1 MKSKPVRDGETAEQI
16 ARELRAE
23 IIAGDRR
30 PGAVLF
36 QEELAQRFQTSR
48 MPIRDSLKI
57 LEREGLVVVPANKSA
72 TVSPLDPA
80 SFMEINEMRAVA
92 EPLALRTAMPE
103 LTNRQIEHAA
113 AIQKKAEQSSIVEF
127 ASLNRDF
134 HMALLEPCGWPLLL
148 AHITSLNDLSQRYFQ
163 VAVKD
168 LEYSDQSHNEHRA
181 LIDACLERDAAK
193 ACEILEQHILSASK
207 EMQALAQLQQDGA

>member
-1 MKSKPVRDGETAEQI
+1 MKRKLVRDGDTAEQI
-16 ARELRAE
+16 AAVLRAE
-23 IIAGDRR
+23 IVAGDHA
-30 PGAVLF
+30 PSAILF
-36 QEELAQRFQTSR
+36 QEELAERFQTSR

-113 AIQKKAEQSSIVEF
+113 AIQGKAEKSDIAEF
-127 ASLNRDF
+127 ATLNRDF
-134 HMALLEPCGWPLLL
+134 HMALMEPCGRPRLL
-148 AHITSLNDLSQRYFQ
+148 AHIASLNDASQRYFHLA
-163 VAVKD
+163 AVNLD
-168 LEYSDQSHNEHRA
+168 YSARSHDEHRA
-181 LIDACLERDAAK
+181 LIKACMTRDTKEACL
-193 ACEILEQHILSASK
+193 ILERHILSASH
-207 EMQALAQLQQDGA
+207 EMKKALTVGAD